1 MAGEKVIAV
10 NDLNFDVEV
19 LGSGVPVL
27 VDFSATWCQPCRA
40 IAPLV
45 DQLAG
50 EYQGRV
56 KVTTVDIDESPAT
69 AQKFRI
75 RGVPTLLMI
84 KEGKVVGQQVGA
96 VPKAKIQQLIESGLV
111 RAGHCGASAAR
122 QSGNSAK
129 PPRRRRRQTTFF
141 VL

>member
-1 MAGEKVIAV
+1 M
-10 NDLNFDVEV
+10 
-19 LGSGVPVL
+19 PVL

-96 VPKAKIQQLIESGLV
+96 VPKAKIQQLIESGL
-111 RAGHCGASAAR
+111 
-122 QSGNSAK
+122 
-129 PPRRRRRQTTFF
+129 
-141 VL
+141 